1 MKKDITVT
9 KTKKETLTITK
20 AKKKDV
26 LAIYNL
32 QKNQILDFNS
42 KINHKEVTDNGFLV
56 YELSIDDFLK
66 AVSCRNT
73 FLFVAKNK
81 EDVVGYFLAYSLKKY
96 IKLNP
101 SFIEEIDVS
110 GDILKE
116 NKVLFGKQL
125 VSNRSFPKI
134 GESLNKE
141 MFKHTKSLGFT
152 LYICEI
158 LEKPIRNKRS
168 IEKHLSLNLKKIGT
182 HKDDEDL
189 LWGIYSKKL

>member
-1 MKKDITVT
+1 MNSEIN
-9 KTKKETLTITK
+9 ITK
-20 AKKKDV
+20 AKKNDILQV
-26 LAIYNL
+26 YNL
-32 QKNQILDFNS
+32 QKSQLLEYNL
-42 KINHKEVTDNGFLV
+42 KINKKEVTDNGFLV
-56 YELSIDDFLK
+56 YEVSIENLLK
-66 AVSCRNT
+66 SLRCRNT

-81 EDVVGYFLAYSLKKY
+81 EEVVGYFLAYSLKKY

-101 SFIEEIDVS
+101 NFLEEIDV
-110 GDILKE
+110 DKKLLKE

-141 MFKHTKSLGFT
+141 MFKYAKSLDFS

-158 LEKPIRNKRS
+158 LESPIKNKRS
-168 IEKHLSLNLKKIGT
+168 INKHLSFNLKKIGT
-182 HKDDEDL
+182 HKDKKNY